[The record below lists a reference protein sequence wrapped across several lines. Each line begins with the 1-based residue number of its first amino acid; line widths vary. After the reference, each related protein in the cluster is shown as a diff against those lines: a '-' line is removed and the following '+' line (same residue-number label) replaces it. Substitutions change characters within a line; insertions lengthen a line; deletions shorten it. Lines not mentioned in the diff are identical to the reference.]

1 MVAES
6 LQPIPCDKNEFGT
19 VAQARQIFDENFL
32 SIRAKLIE
40 IAAVLDRIDRQ
51 TQKAST
57 NEPSPEGDVNS
68 DPRRARIDEAIR
80 LLLQDAAELG
90 EQPGE
95 QVGNRA
101 AALQQLFSRPFDPQW
116 RDRFDI

>member
-1 MVAES
+1 M
-6 LQPIPCDKNEFGT
+6 
-19 VAQARQIFDENFL
+19 AQARQIFDENFL

-51 TQKAST
+51 TQKSGT
-57 NEPSPEGDVNS
+57 SGSSPECDVNS
-68 DPRRARIDEAIR
+68 DPRRARIDEAIT
-80 LLLQDAAELG
+80 LLLQDGAAVS
-90 EQPGE
+90 EQPDE

-101 AALQQLFSRPFDPQW
+101 AALQQLFSRPYDPQW

>member
-1 MVAES
+1 L

-51 TQKAST
+51 TQKTST
-57 NEPSPEGDVNS
+57 STSDSCSECDVNS
-68 DPRRARIDEAIR
+68 DPRRARIDQAIS
-80 LLLQDAAELG
+80 LLLQDAAPAG
-90 EQPGE
+90 EQPDE

-101 AALQQLFSRPFDPQW
+101 AALQQLFSRPYDPQW